1 MPKILQLIVSI
12 AVGMCV
18 GGLLAWKFKDR
29 CAP

>member
-1 MPKILQLIVSI
+1 MPKLFQLIVSI
-12 AVGMCV
+12 AAGACV